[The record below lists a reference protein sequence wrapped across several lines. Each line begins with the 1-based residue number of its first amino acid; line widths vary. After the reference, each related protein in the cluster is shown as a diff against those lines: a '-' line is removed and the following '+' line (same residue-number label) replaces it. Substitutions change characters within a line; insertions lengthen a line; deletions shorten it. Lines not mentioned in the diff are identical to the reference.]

1 MWNDALC
8 YQQYGAP
15 ETVLALHHV
24 PLPPLAPGLVRV
36 QMRYTPVNPSDL
48 IPITGAYRHRTTL
61 PSVAGYEGVGVVVE
75 DSTNGRPLLGQRV
88 LPLRGAGTWQ
98 RYLDIDPRWLVPV
111 AEDIDDIVAARGYI
125 NPLTA
130 MLMLTRWPVAGKQVL
145 LTAASSS
152 CASLLGQWAIAMGA
166 RSVSGIIRSPQHI
179 TRLQQYGVYPL
190 LEGDRALIEQVSQ
203 YSDLVFDA
211 VGGELANFL
220 LAVLPQRSTL
230 VSYGLLSGKPLTQT
244 RGCAA
249 VRKFHLREALPTL
262 SVDSWQ
268 AAFTGIWRQLPTT
281 AQPAAQVIKL
291 CDWREA
297 IAAAG
302 QPGRGGKILL
312 DFTAG

>member
-15 ETVLALHHV
+15 ETVLALHHL

-36 QMRYTPVNPSDL
+36 QMRYAPVNPSDL

-75 DSTNGRPLLGQRV
+75 ASMRGYPLLGQRV

-98 RYLDIDPRWLVPV
+98 RYLDIDPHWLVSV
-111 AEDIDDIVAARGYI
+111 AQGIDDEVAARGYI

-130 MLMLTRWPVAGKQVL
+130 MLMLTRWPVVGKHVL

-152 CASLLGQWAIAMGA
+152 CASLLAQWALAMGA
-166 RSVSGIIRSPQHI
+166 RSVSGIIRSPRHAP
-179 TRLQQYGVYPL
+179 RLQQYGVYPL
-190 LEGDRALIEQVSQ
+190 LENDRALIEQVSQ
-203 YSDLVFDA
+203 YSELVFDA
-211 VGGELANFL
+211 VGGELADL
-220 LAVLPQRSTL
+220 LLSVLPVTSTL
-230 VSYGLLSGKPLTQT
+230 VSYGLLSGRPFTQT
-244 RGCAA
+244 RASAA

-262 SVDSWQ
+262 SVEQWQ
-268 AAFTGIWRQLPTT
+268 GAFAEIWQRLPTT
-281 AQPAAQVIKL
+281 MQPPAQRLVFR
-291 CDWREA
+291 DWREA

-302 QPGRGGKILL
+302 QPGKGGKILL
-312 DFTAG
+312 DFTAS